1 MKREAKGR
9 PWLLKFIAIA
19 NLSLQLQ
26 RLKLFRHLKNFRIVH
41 TVRLKTSYSLAVST
55 SSHPGVVMLP
65 SVMRLGS
72 AVLLFL
78 NCDPGTF
85 KHTSE
90 ILTCLWLVCSTLNLK
105 EDTLLELFQLLTW
118 VSFFTGVSSMAP
130 SLCSMVSVSLSHV
143 SNKQFSHI
151 SPTSPLVATS
161 EGCDAQLTK
170 ETEAKHTRSVQSAQ
184 HRINTYKNSSHF
196 N

>member
-1 MKREAKGR
+1 MVKANHKKQSSPLIVIIIISRRRDLVKREAKGR
-9 PWLLKFIAIA
+9 LWLLKFIAIA
-19 NLSLQLQ
+19 NLSPQLQ
-26 RLKLFRHLKNFRIVH
+26 RLKLFRHVKNFRIAH
-41 TVRLKTSYSLAVST
+41 TVHLKTSYSLAVST

-118 VSFFTGVSSMAP
+118 VSFFMGFPPWLPPCV
-130 SLCSMVSVSLSHV
+130 LW
-143 SNKQFSHI
+143 
-151 SPTSPLVATS
+151 
-161 EGCDAQLTK
+161 
-170 ETEAKHTRSVQSAQ
+170 
-184 HRINTYKNSSHF
+184 
-196 N
+196 